1 MASPVRGLIHGSEL
15 NNKTIEM
22 ITIASKGDAV
32 FFGEMD
38 DTRRGCGSCSN
49 SIRGLVAG
57 GYNDHQRVSLIS
69 KITIASEGNMS
80 SFGDLTS
87 QHDSGVGMCNSIRAI
102 FTGGYPDHGEPL
114 RSVNFAS
121 GGDAV
126 HFGFD
131 TMLRGQSA
139 AYFSDSHGGLG
150 GY

>member
-1 MASPVRGLIHGSEL
+1 
-15 NNKTIEM
+15 
-22 ITIASKGDAV
+22 
-32 FFGEMD
+32 MD

-131 TMLRGQSA
+131 TMLRGNQLLISLILMA
-139 AYFSDSHGGLG
+139 G
-150 GY
+150 

>member
-15 NNKTIEM
+15 SNKTIEM
-22 ITIASKGDAV
+22 ITIASKGNAT